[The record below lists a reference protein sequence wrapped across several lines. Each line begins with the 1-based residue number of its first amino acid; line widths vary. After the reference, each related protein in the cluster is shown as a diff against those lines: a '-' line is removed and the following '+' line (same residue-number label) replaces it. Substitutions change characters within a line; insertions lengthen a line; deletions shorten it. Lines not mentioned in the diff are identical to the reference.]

1 MNRKSLGIW
10 HPAMLY
16 LFLSIAVILIAW
28 VGSFWELRNINVNS
42 ELILRSLLTID
53 GVRYL
58 LHNSV
63 SMLDDAPISNILM
76 LLFTIGVANRSL
88 LFKTL
93 SLFLHH
99 KSLSYK
105 QYASL
110 LLSFIVFML
119 MFLLLIYGIFGP
131 GHILLSISGILK
143 NSPLVDG
150 FYAILMLLV
159 LLPCLIYGIATDS
172 FNAVDDGID
181 ALVSVI
187 RVIPSYLLTL
197 CMASF
202 LMSVITY
209 SRIDILLGVEIT
221 EIYLFSRI
229 LYWLP
234 LPILLIFYR
243 KKSDIV

>member
-28 VGSFWELRNINVNS
+28 VGSCWELRNINVNS

-63 SMLDDAPISNILM
+63 SMLDDAPIANILM

-110 LLSFIVFML
+110 LLSFIVFVL
-119 MFLLLIYGIFGP
+119 MFVLLIYGVFGP
-131 GHILLSISGILK
+131 EHLLLSISGTLK
-143 NSPLVDG
+143 NSPLIDG
-150 FYAILMLLV
+150 FFAILMILV
-159 LLPCLIYGIATDS
+159 LLPCLIYGMATDS
-172 FNAVDDGID
+172 FNVVDDGID

-187 RVIPSYLLTL
+187 RLVPSYLPTL
-197 CMASF
+197 FMASF

-209 SRIDILLGVEIT
+209 SRIDILLGVGTVGIT
-221 EIYLFSRI
+221 LFSQI

-234 LPILLIFYR
+234 LPILLFFEQ
-243 KKSDIV
+243 KSEI

>member
-63 SMLDDAPISNILM
+63 SLLDDAPIANILM
-76 LLFTIGVANRSL
+76 LLFTIGVANKSS

-93 SLFLHH
+93 LHFLRH
-99 KSLSYK
+99 KPLSYK

-119 MFLLLIYGIFGP
+119 MFLLLIYGVFGP
-131 GHILLSISGILK
+131 EHLLLSISGTLK

-150 FYAILMLLV
+150 FFAILMILV
-159 LLPCLIYGIATDS
+159 LLPCLIYGMATDS

-187 RVIPSYLLTL
+187 RLVPSYLFTL
-197 CMASF
+197 FMASF

-209 SRIDILLGVEIT
+209 SRIDVLIGVGTTAIQ
-221 EIYLFSRI
+221 LFSQI

-234 LPILLIFYR
+234 LPILLLFEQ
-243 KKSDIV
+243 KSEI

>member
-1 MNRKSLGIW
+1 
-10 HPAMLY
+10 MLY

-63 SMLDDAPISNILM
+63 SMLDDAPIANILM

-119 MFLLLIYGIFGP
+119 MFVLLIYGVFGP
-131 GHILLSISGILK
+131 EHLLLSISGTLK
-143 NSPLVDG
+143 NSPLIDG
-150 FYAILMLLV
+150 FFAILMILV
-159 LLPCLIYGIATDS
+159 LLPCLIYGMATDS
-172 FNAVDDGID
+172 FNVVDDGID

-187 RVIPSYLLTL
+187 RLVPSYLLTL
-197 CMASF
+197 FMASF

-209 SRIDILLGVEIT
+209 SRIDVLIGAGTVGIT
-221 EIYLFSRI
+221 LFSQI

-234 LPILLIFYR
+234 LPILLFFEQ
-243 KKSDIV
+243 KSEI

>member
-63 SMLDDAPISNILM
+63 SLLDDAPIANILM
-76 LLFTIGVANRSL
+76 LLFTIGVANKSS

-93 SLFLHH
+93 LHFLRH
-99 KSLSYK
+99 KQLSYK

-119 MFLLLIYGIFGP
+119 MFLLLIYGVFGP
-131 GHILLSISGILK
+131 EHLLLSISGTLK

-150 FYAILMLLV
+150 FFAILMILV
-159 LLPCLIYGIATDS
+159 LLPCLIYGMATDS

-187 RVIPSYLLTL
+187 RLVPSYLFTL
-197 CMASF
+197 FMASF

-209 SRIDILLGVEIT
+209 SRIDVLIGAGTTAIQ
-221 EIYLFSRI
+221 LFSQI

-234 LPILLIFYR
+234 LPILLLFEQ
-243 KKSDIV
+243 KSEI

>member
-63 SMLDDAPISNILM
+63 SMLDDAPIANILM

-110 LLSFIVFML
+110 LLSFIVFVL
-119 MFLLLIYGIFGP
+119 MFLLLIYGVFGP
-131 GHILLSISGILK
+131 EHLLLSISGTLK
-143 NSPLVDG
+143 NSPLIDG
-150 FYAILMLLV
+150 FFAILMILV
-159 LLPCLIYGIATDS
+159 LLPCLIYGMATDS
-172 FNAVDDGID
+172 FNVVDDGID

-187 RVIPSYLLTL
+187 RLVPSYLFTL
-197 CMASF
+197 FMASF

-209 SRIDILLGVEIT
+209 SRIDVLIGAGTTAIQ
-221 EIYLFSRI
+221 LFSQI

-234 LPILLIFYR
+234 LPILLFFEQ
-243 KKSDIV
+243 KSEI

>member
-63 SMLDDAPISNILM
+63 SLLDDAPIANILM

-110 LLSFIVFML
+110 LLSFIVFVL
-119 MFLLLIYGIFGP
+119 MFVLLIYGVFGP
-131 GHILLSISGILK
+131 EHLLLSISGTLK
-143 NSPLVDG
+143 NSPLIDG
-150 FYAILMLLV
+150 FFAILMILV
-159 LLPCLIYGIATDS
+159 LLPCLIYGMATDS
-172 FNAVDDGID
+172 FNVVDDGID

-187 RVIPSYLLTL
+187 RLVPSYLFTL
-197 CMASF
+197 FMASF

-209 SRIDILLGVEIT
+209 SRIDILLGVGT
-221 EIYLFSRI
+221 VGVTLFSQI

-234 LPILLIFYR
+234 LPILLFFEQ
-243 KKSDIV
+243 KSEI

>member
-63 SMLDDAPISNILM
+63 SMLDDAPIANILM

-110 LLSFIVFML
+110 LLSFIVFVL
-119 MFLLLIYGIFGP
+119 MFVLLIYGVFGP
-131 GHILLSISGILK
+131 EHLLLSISGTLK
-143 NSPLVDG
+143 NSPLIDG
-150 FYAILMLLV
+150 FFAILMILV
-159 LLPCLIYGIATDS
+159 LLPCLIYGMATDS
-172 FNAVDDGID
+172 FNVVDDGIE

-187 RVIPSYLLTL
+187 RLVPSYLLTL
-197 CMASF
+197 FMASF

-234 LPILLIFYR
+234 LPILLFFEQ
-243 KKSDIV
+243 KSEI

>member
-1 MNRKSLGIW
+1 MNRKGLGIW

-63 SMLDDAPISNILM
+63 SLLDDAPIANILM
-76 LLFTIGVANRSL
+76 VLFTIGVANRSL

-110 LLSFIVFML
+110 LLSFIVFVL
-119 MFLLLIYGIFGP
+119 MFLLLIYGVFGP
-131 GHILLSISGILK
+131 EHLLLSISGTLK
-143 NSPLVDG
+143 NSPLIDG
-150 FYAILMLLV
+150 FFAILMILV
-159 LLPCLIYGIATDS
+159 LLPCLIYGMATDS
-172 FNAVDDGID
+172 FNVVDDGIE

-187 RVIPSYLLTL
+187 RLVPSYLLTL
-197 CMASF
+197 FMASF

-209 SRIDILLGVEIT
+209 SRIDILLGVGTVGIT
-221 EIYLFSRI
+221 LFSQI

-234 LPILLIFYR
+234 LPILLLFEQ
-243 KKSDIV
+243 KSEI

>member
-1 MNRKSLGIW
+1 
-10 HPAMLY
+10 MLY

-63 SMLDDAPISNILM
+63 SMLDDAPIANILM

-110 LLSFIVFML
+110 LLSFIVFVL
-119 MFLLLIYGIFGP
+119 MFVLLIYGVFGP
-131 GHILLSISGILK
+131 EHLLLSISGTLK
-143 NSPLVDG
+143 NSPLIDG
-150 FYAILMLLV
+150 FFAILMILV
-159 LLPCLIYGIATDS
+159 LLPCLIYGMATDS
-172 FNAVDDGID
+172 FNVVDDGIE

-187 RVIPSYLLTL
+187 RLVPSYLLTL
-197 CMASF
+197 FMASF

-234 LPILLIFYR
+234 LPILLFFEQ
-243 KKSDIV
+243 KSEI

>member
-1 MNRKSLGIW
+1 MNRKKLGIW

-63 SMLDDAPISNILM
+63 SLLDDAPIANILM

-110 LLSFIVFML
+110 LLSFIVFVL
-119 MFLLLIYGIFGP
+119 MFLLLIYGVFGP
-131 GHILLSISGILK
+131 EHLLLSISGTLK
-143 NSPLVDG
+143 NSPLIDG
-150 FYAILMLLV
+150 FFAILMILV
-159 LLPCLIYGIATDS
+159 LLPCLIYGMATDS
-172 FNAVDDGID
+172 FNVVEDGIE

-187 RVIPSYLLTL
+187 RLVPSYLLTL
-197 CMASF
+197 FMASF

-209 SRIDILLGVEIT
+209 SRIDILLGVGTVGIT
-221 EIYLFSRI
+221 LFSQI

-234 LPILLIFYR
+234 LPILLFFEQ
-243 KKSDIV
+243 KSEI

>member
-63 SMLDDAPISNILM
+63 SLLDDAPIANILM
-76 LLFTIGVANRSL
+76 LLFTIGVANKSS

-93 SLFLHH
+93 LHFLRH
-99 KSLSYK
+99 KQLSYK

-119 MFLLLIYGIFGP
+119 MFLLLIYGVFGP
-131 GHILLSISGILK
+131 EHLLLSISGTLK

-150 FYAILMLLV
+150 FFAILMILV
-159 LLPCLIYGIATDS
+159 LLPCLIYGMATDS

-187 RVIPSYLLTL
+187 RLVPSYLLTL
-197 CMASF
+197 FMASF

-209 SRIDILLGVEIT
+209 SRIDVLIGAGTTAIQ
-221 EIYLFSRI
+221 LFSQI

-234 LPILLIFYR
+234 LPILLLFEQ
-243 KKSDIV
+243 KSEI

>member
-63 SMLDDAPISNILM
+63 SMLDDAPIANILM

-110 LLSFIVFML
+110 LLSFIVFVL
-119 MFLLLIYGIFGP
+119 MFILLIYGVFGP
-131 GHILLSISGILK
+131 EHLLLSISGTLK
-143 NSPLVDG
+143 NSPLIDG
-150 FYAILMLLV
+150 FFAILMILV
-159 LLPCLIYGIATDS
+159 LLPCLIYGMATDS
-172 FNAVDDGID
+172 FNVVDDGIE

-187 RVIPSYLLTL
+187 RLVPSYLLTL
-197 CMASF
+197 FMASF

-209 SRIDILLGVEIT
+209 SRIDILLGVGTVGIT
-221 EIYLFSRI
+221 LFSQI

-234 LPILLIFYR
+234 LPILLFFEQ
-243 KKSDIV
+243 KSEI

>member
-1 MNRKSLGIW
+1 
-10 HPAMLY
+10 MLY

-63 SMLDDAPISNILM
+63 SLLDDAPIANILM

-110 LLSFIVFML
+110 LLSFIVFVL
-119 MFLLLIYGIFGP
+119 MFVLLIYGVFGP
-131 GHILLSISGILK
+131 EHLLLSISGTLK
-143 NSPLVDG
+143 NSPLIDG
-150 FYAILMLLV
+150 FFAILMILV
-159 LLPCLIYGIATDS
+159 LLPCLIYGMATDS
-172 FNAVDDGID
+172 FNVVDDGIE

-187 RVIPSYLLTL
+187 RLVPSYLFTL
-197 CMASF
+197 FMASF

-209 SRIDILLGVEIT
+209 SRIDVLIGAGTTAIQ
-221 EIYLFSRI
+221 LFSQI

-234 LPILLIFYR
+234 LPILLFFEQ
-243 KKSDIV
+243 KSEI

>member
-63 SMLDDAPISNILM
+63 SMLDDAPIANILM

-119 MFLLLIYGIFGP
+119 MFVLLIYGVFGP
-131 GHILLSISGILK
+131 EHLLLSISGTLK
-143 NSPLVDG
+143 NSPLIDG
-150 FYAILMLLV
+150 FFAILMILV
-159 LLPCLIYGIATDS
+159 LLPCLIYGMATDS
-172 FNAVDDGID
+172 FNVVDDGID

-187 RVIPSYLLTL
+187 RLVPSYLLTL
-197 CMASF
+197 FMASF

-209 SRIDILLGVEIT
+209 SRIDVLIGAGTVGIT
-221 EIYLFSRI
+221 LFSQI

-234 LPILLIFYR
+234 LPILLFFEQ
-243 KKSDIV
+243 KSEI

>member
-63 SMLDDAPISNILM
+63 SLLDDAPIANILM

-110 LLSFIVFML
+110 LLSFIVFVL
-119 MFLLLIYGIFGP
+119 MFLLLIYGVFGP
-131 GHILLSISGILK
+131 EHLLLSISGTLK
-143 NSPLVDG
+143 NSPLIDG
-150 FYAILMLLV
+150 FFAILMILV
-159 LLPCLIYGIATDS
+159 LLPCLIYGMATDS
-172 FNAVDDGID
+172 FNVVDDGID

-187 RVIPSYLLTL
+187 RLVPSYLLTL
-197 CMASF
+197 FMASF

-209 SRIDILLGVEIT
+209 SRIDILLGVGTVGIT
-221 EIYLFSRI
+221 LFSQI

-234 LPILLIFYR
+234 LPILLFFEQ
-243 KKSDIV
+243 KSEI

>member
-63 SMLDDAPISNILM
+63 SLLDDAPIANILM

-110 LLSFIVFML
+110 LLSFIVFVL
-119 MFLLLIYGIFGP
+119 MFVLLIYGVFGLE
-131 GHILLSISGILK
+131 HLLLSISGTLK
-143 NSPLVDG
+143 NSPLIDG
-150 FYAILMLLV
+150 FFAILMILV
-159 LLPCLIYGIATDS
+159 LLPCLIYGMATDS
-172 FNAVDDGID
+172 FNVVDDGIE

-187 RVIPSYLLTL
+187 RLVPSYLLTL
-197 CMASF
+197 FMASF

-234 LPILLIFYR
+234 LPILLFFEQ
-243 KKSDIV
+243 KSEI

>member
-63 SMLDDAPISNILM
+63 SLLDDAPIANILM

-110 LLSFIVFML
+110 LLSFIVFVL
-119 MFLLLIYGIFGP
+119 MFLLLIYGVFGP
-131 GHILLSISGILK
+131 EHLLLSISGTLK
-143 NSPLVDG
+143 NSPLIDG
-150 FYAILMLLV
+150 FFAILMILV
-159 LLPCLIYGIATDS
+159 LLPCLIYGMATDS
-172 FNAVDDGID
+172 FNVVDDGIE

-187 RVIPSYLLTL
+187 RLVPSYLLTL
-197 CMASF
+197 FMASF

-209 SRIDILLGVEIT
+209 SRIDILLGVGTVSIT
-221 EIYLFSRI
+221 LFSQI

-234 LPILLIFYR
+234 LPILLFFEQ
-243 KKSDIV
+243 KSEI

>member
-63 SMLDDAPISNILM
+63 SLLDDAPIANILM

-110 LLSFIVFML
+110 LLSFIVFVL
-119 MFLLLIYGIFGP
+119 MFLLLIYGVFGP
-131 GHILLSISGILK
+131 EHLLLSISGTLK

-150 FYAILMLLV
+150 FFAILMILV
-159 LLPCLIYGIATDS
+159 LLPCLIYGMATDS
-172 FNAVDDGID
+172 FNVVDDGID

-187 RVIPSYLLTL
+187 RLVPSYLLTL
-197 CMASF
+197 FMASF

-209 SRIDILLGVEIT
+209 SRIDILLGVGTVGIT
-221 EIYLFSRI
+221 LFSQI

-234 LPILLIFYR
+234 LPILLFFEQ
-243 KKSDIV
+243 KSEI

>member
-63 SMLDDAPISNILM
+63 SLLDDAPIANILM
-76 LLFTIGVANRSL
+76 LLFTIGVANKSS

-93 SLFLHH
+93 LHFLHH
-99 KSLSYK
+99 KPLSYK

-119 MFLLLIYGIFGP
+119 MFLLLIYGVFGP
-131 GHILLSISGILK
+131 EHLLLSISGTLK

-150 FYAILMLLV
+150 FFAILMILV
-159 LLPCLIYGIATDS
+159 LLPCLIYGMATDS
-172 FNAVDDGID
+172 FNVVDDGID

-187 RVIPSYLLTL
+187 RLVPSYLFTL
-197 CMASF
+197 FMASF

-209 SRIDILLGVEIT
+209 SRIDVLIGAGTTAIQ
-221 EIYLFSRI
+221 LFSQI

-234 LPILLIFYR
+234 LPILLLFEQ
-243 KKSDIV
+243 KSEI

>member
-63 SMLDDAPISNILM
+63 SLLDDAPIANILM

-110 LLSFIVFML
+110 LLSFIVFVL
-119 MFLLLIYGIFGP
+119 MFLLLIYGVFGP
-131 GHILLSISGILK
+131 EHLLLSISGTLK
-143 NSPLVDG
+143 NSPLIDG
-150 FYAILMLLV
+150 FFAILMILV
-159 LLPCLIYGIATDS
+159 LLPCLIYGMATDS
-172 FNAVDDGID
+172 FNVVDDGID

-187 RVIPSYLLTL
+187 RLVPSYLLTL
-197 CMASF
+197 FMASF

-209 SRIDILLGVEIT
+209 SRIDVLIGAGTTAIQ
-221 EIYLFSRI
+221 LFSQI

-234 LPILLIFYR
+234 LPILLLFEQ
-243 KKSDIV
+243 KSEI

>member
-63 SMLDDAPISNILM
+63 SLLDDAPIANILM

-110 LLSFIVFML
+110 LLSFIVFVL
-119 MFLLLIYGIFGP
+119 MFLLLIYGVFGP
-131 GHILLSISGILK
+131 EHLLLSISGTLK
-143 NSPLVDG
+143 NSPLIDG
-150 FYAILMLLV
+150 FFAILMILV
-159 LLPCLIYGIATDS
+159 LLPCLIYGMATDS
-172 FNAVDDGID
+172 FNVVDDGIE

-187 RVIPSYLLTL
+187 RLVPSYLFTL
-197 CMASF
+197 FMASF

-209 SRIDILLGVEIT
+209 SRIDVLIGAGTTAIQ
-221 EIYLFSRI
+221 LFSQI

-234 LPILLIFYR
+234 LPILLFFEQ
-243 KKSDIV
+243 KSEI

>member
-63 SMLDDAPISNILM
+63 SLLDDAPIANILM

-110 LLSFIVFML
+110 LLSFIVFVL
-119 MFLLLIYGIFGP
+119 MFLLLIYGVFGP
-131 GHILLSISGILK
+131 EHLLLSISGTLK
-143 NSPLVDG
+143 NSPLIDG
-150 FYAILMLLV
+150 FFAILMILV
-159 LLPCLIYGIATDS
+159 LLPCLIYGMATDS
-172 FNAVDDGID
+172 FNVVDDGIE

-187 RVIPSYLLTL
+187 RLVPSYLLTL
-197 CMASF
+197 FMASF

-209 SRIDILLGVEIT
+209 SRIDVLIGAGTTAIQ
-221 EIYLFSRI
+221 LFSQI

-234 LPILLIFYR
+234 LPILLFFEQ
-243 KKSDIV
+243 KSEI

>member
-63 SMLDDAPISNILM
+63 SLLDDAPIANILM
-76 LLFTIGVANRSL
+76 LLFTIGVANKSS

-110 LLSFIVFML
+110 LLSFIVFVL
-119 MFLLLIYGIFGP
+119 MFILLIYGVFGP
-131 GHILLSISGILK
+131 EHLLLSISGTLK
-143 NSPLVDG
+143 NSPLIDG
-150 FYAILMLLV
+150 FFAILMILV
-159 LLPCLIYGIATDS
+159 LLPCLIYGMATDS
-172 FNAVDDGID
+172 FNVVDDGID

-187 RVIPSYLLTL
+187 RLVPSYLFTL
-197 CMASF
+197 FMASF

-209 SRIDILLGVEIT
+209 SRIDVLIGAGTVGIT
-221 EIYLFSRI
+221 LFSQI

-234 LPILLIFYR
+234 LPILLFFEQ
-243 KKSDIV
+243 KSEI

>member
-63 SMLDDAPISNILM
+63 SLLDDAPIANILM

-119 MFLLLIYGIFGP
+119 MFLLLIYGVFGP
-131 GHILLSISGILK
+131 EHLLLSISGTLK

-150 FYAILMLLV
+150 FFAILMILG
-159 LLPCLIYGIATDS
+159 LLPCLIYGMATDS
-172 FNAVDDGID
+172 FNVVDDGIE

-187 RVIPSYLLTL
+187 RLVPSYLLTL
-197 CMASF
+197 FMASF

-209 SRIDILLGVEIT
+209 SRIDILLGVGTVGIT
-221 EIYLFSRI
+221 LFSQI

-234 LPILLIFYR
+234 LPILLFFEQ
-243 KKSDIV
+243 KSEI

>member
-63 SMLDDAPISNILM
+63 SLLDDAPIANILM

-110 LLSFIVFML
+110 LLSFIVFVL
-119 MFLLLIYGIFGP
+119 MFLLLIYGVFGP
-131 GHILLSISGILK
+131 EHLLLSISGTLK
-143 NSPLVDG
+143 NSPLIDG
-150 FYAILMLLV
+150 FFAILMILV
-159 LLPCLIYGIATDS
+159 LLPCLIYGMATDS
-172 FNAVDDGID
+172 FNVIDDGID

-187 RVIPSYLLTL
+187 RLVPSYLLTL
-197 CMASF
+197 FMASF

-209 SRIDILLGVEIT
+209 SRIDILLGVGTVGIT
-221 EIYLFSRI
+221 LFSQI

-234 LPILLIFYR
+234 LPILLFFEQ
-243 KKSDIV
+243 KSEI

>member
-1 MNRKSLGIW
+1 
-10 HPAMLY
+10 MLY

-63 SMLDDAPISNILM
+63 SMLDDAPIANILM

-110 LLSFIVFML
+110 LLSFIVFVL
-119 MFLLLIYGIFGP
+119 MFLLLIYGVFGP
-131 GHILLSISGILK
+131 EHLLLSISGTLK
-143 NSPLVDG
+143 NSPLIDG
-150 FYAILMLLV
+150 FFAILMILV
-159 LLPCLIYGIATDS
+159 LLPCLIYGMATDS
-172 FNAVDDGID
+172 FNVVDDGID

-187 RVIPSYLLTL
+187 RLVPSYLLTL
-197 CMASF
+197 FMASF

-209 SRIDILLGVEIT
+209 SRIDILLGVGTVGIT
-221 EIYLFSRI
+221 LFSQI

-234 LPILLIFYR
+234 LPILLFFEQ
-243 KKSDIV
+243 KSEI

>member
-63 SMLDDAPISNILM
+63 SLLDDAPIANILM

-110 LLSFIVFML
+110 LLSFIVFVL
-119 MFLLLIYGIFGP
+119 MFLLLIYGVFGP
-131 GHILLSISGILK
+131 EHLLLSISGTLK
-143 NSPLVDG
+143 NSPLIDG
-150 FYAILMLLV
+150 FFAILMILV
-159 LLPCLIYGIATDS
+159 LLPCLIYGMATDS
-172 FNAVDDGID
+172 FNVVDDGIE

-187 RVIPSYLLTL
+187 RLVPSYLFTL
-197 CMASF
+197 FMASF

-209 SRIDILLGVEIT
+209 SRIDILLGVGTVGIT
-221 EIYLFSRI
+221 LFSQI

-234 LPILLIFYR
+234 LPILLFFEQ
-243 KKSDIV
+243 KSEI

>member
-63 SMLDDAPISNILM
+63 SLLDDAPIANILM

-110 LLSFIVFML
+110 LLSFIVFVL
-119 MFLLLIYGIFGP
+119 MFVLLIYGVFGP
-131 GHILLSISGILK
+131 EHLLLSISGTLK
-143 NSPLVDG
+143 NSPLIDG
-150 FYAILMLLV
+150 FFAILMILV
-159 LLPCLIYGIATDS
+159 LLPCLIYGMATDS
-172 FNAVDDGID
+172 FNVVDDGIE

-187 RVIPSYLLTL
+187 RLVPSYLFTL
-197 CMASF
+197 FMASF

-209 SRIDILLGVEIT
+209 SRIDVLIGAGTTAIQ
-221 EIYLFSRI
+221 LFSQI

-234 LPILLIFYR
+234 LPILLFFEQ
-243 KKSDIV
+243 KSEI

>member
-16 LFLSIAVILIAW
+16 MFLSIAVILIAW

-63 SMLDDAPISNILM
+63 SLLDDAPIANILM
-76 LLFTIGVANRSL
+76 LLFTIGVANKSS

-110 LLSFIVFML
+110 LLSFIVFVL
-119 MFLLLIYGIFGP
+119 MFILLIYGVFGP
-131 GHILLSISGILK
+131 EHLLLSISGTLK
-143 NSPLVDG
+143 NSPLIDG
-150 FYAILMLLV
+150 FFAILMILV
-159 LLPCLIYGIATDS
+159 LLPCLIYGMATDS
-172 FNAVDDGID
+172 FNVVDDGID

-187 RVIPSYLLTL
+187 RLVPSYLFTL
-197 CMASF
+197 FMASF

-209 SRIDILLGVEIT
+209 SRIDVLIGAGT
-221 EIYLFSRI
+221 TAKQLFSQI

-234 LPILLIFYR
+234 LPILLLFEQ
-243 KKSDIV
+243 KSEI

>member
-53 GVRYL
+53 GVRDL

-63 SMLDDAPISNILM
+63 SLLDDAPIANILM

-110 LLSFIVFML
+110 LLSFIVFVL
-119 MFLLLIYGIFGP
+119 MFLLLIYGVFGP
-131 GHILLSISGILK
+131 EHLLLSISGTLK
-143 NSPLVDG
+143 NSPLIDG
-150 FYAILMLLV
+150 FFAILMILV
-159 LLPCLIYGIATDS
+159 LLPCLIYGMATDS
-172 FNAVDDGID
+172 FNVVDDGID

-187 RVIPSYLLTL
+187 RLVPSYLLTL
-197 CMASF
+197 FMASF

-209 SRIDILLGVEIT
+209 SRIDILLGVGTVGIT
-221 EIYLFSRI
+221 LFSQI

-234 LPILLIFYR
+234 LPILLFFEQ
-243 KKSDIV
+243 KSEI